1 MPRIR
6 KKTSKRSKTHE
17 RARLHKKI
25 KESKRKKARD
35 AKKSVQW
42 KSKHKKD
49 PGIPN
54 NFPYKDQVLAEVQEQ
69 RRLATEEK
77 QRKKEEQKALRV
89 GTGKR
94 IDGDHEEDEDDTE
107 SDSEDQEGESA
118 DEENEDVDLDDKD
131 GDTQG
136 VGSVS
141 AKRIA
146 SNRIATR
153 PVAMEV
159 DDNDDVDEEDA
170 PLLINCDLPN
180 LKAVL
185 EKADVVIQVL
195 DARDPLSFR
204 STQLEE
210 LVASSLKKRILFVFT
225 KIDNAPREAVKSW
238 SSALRK
244 QHPTLLFR
252 AATAFLPESPRIPE
266 DVKGKQKAPKKPVED
281 AVGVDAISKCLGD
294 WAKEMKKGEGEV
306 FNVAVVGVANAGKSS
321 LINSIAK
328 RATFPIYT
336 PSARTTGPTTTFLP
350 QEVTTEVDGL
360 SMCFIDTPG
369 FSWDWE
375 KDENAAKTRC
385 HDILIRNRG
394 RIDRL
399 KDPAPP
405 LAEIVSRASAED
417 LMLLYSL
424 PAFPKGD
431 VDAFLSG
438 VARAQQLVKKKGT
451 LDLAAATRMVLRDWN
466 VGKLRYYCT
475 PPSSNEQDGK
485 VKGSESWYAEDEV
498 ILSTLQPRKEM
509 RREGGLVKLASGTP
523 DSRNLTLEREY
534 DDGDDSSDESEEG
547 EDEDFGVMDVDV
559 DDEEEVVDDEEEEE
573 EEDEDARKRKRK
585 PLRRRHQPSKSGSGQ
600 SRSNCLQRRKSRS
613 PPTPKRHLQ
622 RKHPH
627 RRRKWPTSLQN
638 LSQREV
644 TQVVEVKHTTL
655 ASFSNVSYDPAACY
669 SNRSTFASATF
680 RIEVLPR

>member
-69 RRLATEEK
+69 RRLVTEEK
-77 QRKKEEQKALRV
+77 QRKKEEQKVLRA

-94 IDGDHEEDEDDTE
+94 IDG
-107 SDSEDQEGESA
+107 GESA

-170 PLLINCDLPN
+170 PLLINRDLLN

-210 LVASSLKKRILFVFT
+210 LVASSLKKRTLFVLT

-266 DVKGKQKAPKKPVED
+266 DVKGKQKASKKPVED

-350 QEVTTEVDGL
+350 QEVTTEVDGS

-573 EEDEDARKRKRK
+573 EEDEDEGEEEEEETAPPPPPAKQKRKRTEQVELPAK
-585 PLRRRHQPSKSGSGQ
+585 KKVAFTTDTKKASSKKASPPPKKVANKSSKSKSARGDSSSGG
-600 SRSNCLQRRKSRS
+600 
-613 PPTPKRHLQ
+613 
-622 RKHPH
+622 
-627 RRRKWPTSLQN
+627 
-638 LSQREV
+638 E
-644 TQVVEVKHTTL
+644 
-655 ASFSNVSYDPAACY
+655 AYD
-669 SNRSTFASATF
+669 FGKF
-680 RIEVLPR
+680 F

>member
-69 RRLATEEK
+69 RRLAAEEK
-77 QRKKEEQKALRV
+77 QRKKEEQKALRT
-89 GTGKR
+89 GTGKH
-94 IDGDHEEDEDDTE
+94 IDGDHEEDEDDAE

-118 DEENEDVDLDDKD
+118 DEDNEDVDLDDKD

-146 SNRIATR
+146 SNRISTR
-153 PVAMEV
+153 LVVMEV
-159 DDNDDVDEEDA
+159 DDDDEEDEEDT
-170 PLLINCDLPN
+170 PLLINRDLPN

-204 STQLEE
+204 SAQLEE
-210 LVASSLKKRILFVFT
+210 LLASTPKRILFVLT

-252 AATAFLPESPRIPE
+252 AATAFLPKNPRIPE

-306 FNVAVVGVANAGKSS
+306 LNVAVVGVANAGKSS
-321 LINSIAK
+321 LINSLAK

-336 PSARTTGPTTTFLP
+336 PAARTTGPTTTFLP
-350 QEVTTEVDGL
+350 QEVITEVDGL
-360 SMCFIDTPG
+360 SICFIDTPG
-369 FSWDWE
+369 FSWDLE
-375 KDENAAKTRC
+375 KDENAAKIRC

-405 LAEIVSRASAED
+405 LAEIVSRANAED

-475 PPSSNEQDGK
+475 PPSPNEQNGN
-485 VKGSESWYAEDEV
+485 VTGSESWYAQDEP
-498 ILSTLQPRKEM
+498 ILSTLQSRKEM
-509 RREGGLVKLASGTP
+509 RKEGGLVKLASGTA
-523 DSRNLTLEREY
+523 DSRNLALEREY

-547 EDEDFGVMDVDV
+547 EGEDFGVMDVDI
-559 DDEEEVVDDEEEEE
+559 DDEEEVVDDEEDEEDEGEEE
-573 EEDEDARKRKRK
+573 EEEEETAPPPPPTKQKRKRAEQVELPAKKKVAFAADTKKASPKK
-585 PLRRRHQPSKSGSGQ
+585 PPPPPKKVANKSSKSKSARGDSSSGG
-600 SRSNCLQRRKSRS
+600 
-613 PPTPKRHLQ
+613 
-622 RKHPH
+622 
-627 RRRKWPTSLQN
+627 
-638 LSQREV
+638 E
-644 TQVVEVKHTTL
+644 
-655 ASFSNVSYDPAACY
+655 AYD
-669 SNRSTFASATF
+669 FGKF
-680 RIEVLPR
+680 F